1 MSGGDCDTMMTHLS
15 DFHIDSAITSSFTRQ
30 SNKQLH
36 TMPPRV
42 SSPLDNRDFLI
53 SKTLSKLL
61 RHRAGS
67 TGLPI
72 DENGYVS
79 VNHLLAH
86 NDLKC
91 KHATL
96 DDLKRVVETN
106 DKRRFA
112 FSEDGNSI
120 CALQGHSISLVNTTP
135 GMQLLDPNSD
145 SDWPKYLIHGTYENK
160 LDLINS
166 AGGLSRM
173 KRNHVHFTSIIPPQF
188 EKSTSSNVPISGVRS
203 SCNVLIFLDIPKIR
217 RSSMKFYK
225 SANNVYLT
233 PGDENGIVS
242 CDYFLKTIRK

>member
-1 MSGGDCDTMMTHLS
+1 MVSR
-15 DFHIDSAITSSFTRQ
+15 TSPSE
-30 SNKQLH
+30 
-36 TMPPRV
+36 
-42 SSPLDNRDFLI
+42 NREYLI

-67 TGLPI
+67 PDLPI

-91 KHATL
+91 KKATL
-96 DDLKRVVETN
+96 EDIKRVVETN

-112 FSEDGNSI
+112 FSQDGSSV

-135 GMQLLDPNSD
+135 GMQLLDPKLD
-145 SDWPKYLIHGTYENK
+145 KDWPKNLLHGTYENK
-160 LDLINS
+160 LTMIQS
-166 AGGLSRM
+166 TGGLSRM

-188 EKSTSSNVPISGVRS
+188 SNSTFKNVPISGVRN
-203 SCNVLIFLDIPKIR
+203 SCNVLIFLDITKIR
-217 RSSMKFYK
+217 NSTLPFYK

-242 CDYFLKTIRK
+242 SDYFLKIVYKEK